1 MPGHSPEVPMRR
13 SAGVLLYRIEDG
25 ELRVLLVHPGGPL
38 FTKRDLGWWSIPKGE
53 YLEGEDPIMAA
64 VRELREETGAEVA
77 VEELIELGSVR
88 QKSGKVVTGWAVEA
102 DFDVSVLVSNMFELE
117 WPPRSGV
124 MREFPEVDRAEWFPA
139 DVARQKINS
148 AQAEFIDR
156 LEALLAEEAGAAG

>member
-1 MPGHSPEVPMRR
+1 MRR
-13 SAGVLLYRIEDG
+13 SAGVLLYRIEEG

-53 YLEGEDPIMAA
+53 YLEDEDPIMAA
-64 VRELREETGAEVA
+64 VRELREETGAEVNLD
-77 VEELIELGSVR
+77 ELIELGSVR

-139 DVARQKINS
+139 EMARKKINS

-156 LEALLAEEAGAAG
+156 LEALLANGAGAEAEA